1 MVWYKEVEIYN
12 ILSLIKIR
20 KNYPIRYDTEGE
32 YFVVVKTDREIL
44 FRQSAAGLYFR
55 GMFYRE
61 VFLVNTVKENR
72 GGFTQIRYK
81 GTKKV

>member
-32 YFVVVKTDREIL
+32 YFVVVKTDMEIL
-44 FRQSAAGLYFR
+44 FR
-55 GMFYRE
+55 
-61 VFLVNTVKENR
+61 
-72 GGFTQIRYK
+72 
-81 GTKKV
+81 

>member
-1 MVWYKEVEIYN
+1 MVWYKEAEINN

-32 YFVVVKTDREIL
+32 YFVVVKTDRETL
-44 FRQSAAGLYFR
+44 FGQSAAGLYFH

-61 VFLVNTVKENR
+61 VFLINTLKEIR
-72 GGFTQIRYK
+72 EGFTQSQYK
-81 GTKKV
+81 GAKQV